1 MMQQEAVMERGE
13 PAGFGVRLVASF
25 IDGIVLLIPQLIIR
39 LLLGPGLGGLAG
51 FVIGVAYAVYFWTS
65 SGATP
70 GKMVMN
76 LRVVS
81 AETGGLIDP
90 GTAILR
96 YVGYI
101 VSAIPFAL
109 GYLWVIWDPEKQA
122 WHDKIA
128 KTQVIRVK

>member
-13 PAGFGVRLVASF
+13 PAGFGVRFVASL
-25 IDGIVLLIPQLIIR
+25 IDGIILIIPQLIIR
-39 LLLGPGLGGLAG
+39 LLLGAALGGLLG
-51 FVIGVAYAVYFWTS
+51 LVIGVAYAVYFWTS

-70 GKMVMN
+70 GKMAMG

-81 AETGGLIDP
+81 AEAGGLIDV
-90 GTAILR
+90 GTAFLR
-96 YVGYI
+96 YIGYI
-101 VSAIPFAL
+101 ISAIPLAL

-128 KTQVIRVK
+128 KTQVIRVR